1 MNGNQRR
8 RPNQRGSN
16 QAKRRTSVDVWRTP
30 DPLPDVEPI
39 AVPHEVGAL
48 MRSLGE
54 PPMIG
59 GSVAPGHFFKAVIER
74 AAAIAVALAL
84 SADLLAQ
91 PDDD

>member
-1 MNGNQRR
+1 VNSPQRR
-8 RPNQRGSN
+8 RPNQRGPN
-16 QAKRRTSVDVWRTP
+16 EPKRRTPVDVWRTP
-30 DPLPDVEPI
+30 APLPDVEPI

-48 MRSLGE
+48 LRSLGD

-84 SADLLAQ
+84 SADLLTQ